1 MVELRTDYIT
11 DIATAPQ
18 RAKRNMLMDERLRQ
32 QNVLGQQS
40 ITKGQR
46 DIQRFQ
52 FQDMQEATD
61 YFMQVKDNIT
71 IENWPRFRQY
81 SEARGVPR
89 ELMPTQQFFID
100 EAKRKGTTPQKELDY
115 YKMTAAQKIQAE
127 RKPKPTSLIE
137 QYNFAKQQFK
147 DGTSE
152 DPGSFTKWK
161 KSVAKAGAT
170 KISFGE
176 KVALHEAKA
185 ETTAKIALRKE
196 IQSPKFR
203 STILS
208 DLKKQYGRDWK
219 YLESF
224 EKEEF
229 LFREMDKRIKEAYPQ
244 QEIVF
249 DESKGGWINKSTKKL
264 IRRYEQATRKKK
276 RELLQKGGFSPRR
289 QEPSI
294 NILSE

>member
-1 MVELRTDYIT
+1 MVELRTDYIR
-11 DIATAPQ
+11 DIGLAPERAT
-18 RAKRNMLMDERLRQ
+18 RNMLANMQLIEQTKGQRQ
-32 QNVLGQQS
+32 QNVLSQQAV
-40 ITKGQR
+40 TRGQR
-46 DIQRFQ
+46 EIDRFRFQ
-52 FQDMQEATD
+52 NEKEATD
-61 YFMQVKDNIT
+61 YFMQVKDMVG
-71 IENWPRFRQY
+71 IEDWPSFKQY
-81 SEARGVPR
+81 SIARGMPE
-89 ELMPTQQFFID
+89 ELLPDFGPND
-100 EAKRKGTTPQKELDY
+100 ADKLERW
-115 YKMTAAQKIQAE
+115 KMTTAQKIQAGQ
-127 RKPKPTSLIE
+127 RPKPTSLIE
-137 QYNFAKQQFK
+137 QYNFAKKQFE

-208 DLKKQYGRDWK
+208 DLKKQYGMDWK

-264 IRRYEQATRKKK
+264 IRRYEQTSQKKK
-276 RELLQKGGFSPRR
+276 RELLQKGGFSPRKR
-289 QEPSI
+289 EPSI